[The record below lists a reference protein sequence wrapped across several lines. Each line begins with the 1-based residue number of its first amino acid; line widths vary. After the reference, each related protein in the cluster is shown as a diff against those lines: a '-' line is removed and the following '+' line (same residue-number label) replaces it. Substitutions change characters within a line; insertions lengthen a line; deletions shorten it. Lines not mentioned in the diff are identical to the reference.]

1 MVPLSLLHAPP
12 RGPRAQVAG
21 IVFTGRVIDK
31 LRAALPGGE
40 LNGYFPF
47 TGFSELWA
55 HYTKL
60 DLTAL
65 QQRIEAAE
73 SEEDVESWLLERTAE
88 LDKAK
93 INAKMESFDSHRNPE
108 SMREAFEQAYPAALR
123 EHYTVIFDLLE
134 ADDALRYP
142 VA

>member
-1 MVPLSLLHAPP
+1 MVPLSFLAAPP
-12 RGPRAQVAG
+12 RGPRTQVAG
-21 IVFTGRVIDK
+21 IVFTARVIDK

-55 HYTKL
+55 HYTKV

-65 QQRIEAAE
+65 QRRIETAE
-73 SEEDVESWLLERTAE
+73 SEDDVEAWLLERTAE
-88 LDKAK
+88 LDKPK
-93 INAKMESFDSHRNPE
+93 INAKMEGFESARTPE
-108 SMREAFEQAYPAALR
+108 SMRETFEQAYPAALR
-123 EHYTVIFDLLE
+123 ERHTVVFDLLE

-142 VA
+142 GG